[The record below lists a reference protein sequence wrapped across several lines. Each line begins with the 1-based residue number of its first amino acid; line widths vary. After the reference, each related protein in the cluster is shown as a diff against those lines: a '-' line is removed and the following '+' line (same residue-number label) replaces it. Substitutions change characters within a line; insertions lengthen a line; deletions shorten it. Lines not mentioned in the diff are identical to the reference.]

1 MFLEG
6 LLSEAMLAM
15 WRFSTTTF
23 MQIARMASISRTSGS
38 IFLLALGQVRNHRI
52 CVISLGRIF
61 LQIVPQ

>member
-38 IFLLALGQVRNHRI
+38 IFPQELGQMRNHRI
-52 CVISLGRIF
+52 CVISLSRIF

>member
-23 MQIARMASISRTSGS
+23 MQIARMASIFRTSGS
-38 IFLLALGQVRNHRI
+38 IFPLGLGQMRNHRI
-52 CVISLGRIF
+52 CVISLSRIS